1 MYAPAAVHWPEKYYV
16 PGSSC
21 QPRGHDM
28 VLLNFQLI
36 FTMLQ
41 LIYAIGTPKYATGN
55 NHSMITSR
63 VVIFPARITCFASG
77 CFGANISVD

>member
-55 NHSMITSR
+55 NHSMITSHFSR
-63 VVIFPARITCFASG
+63 AYYMFCIWLFRREH
-77 CFGANISVD
+77 FG